1 MARVVAFIPDLLF
14 GSSVVGALRAGG
26 HEPVLASNEE
36 SLRAALA
43 DADADADALIVDLT
57 FDVPERIELVRSV
70 RPAGLKT
77 LAFYS
82 HVEADVRDQ
91 GREAGFD
98 VVIPRSRMAREGVAV
113 LDRLMAGSG
122 DEDPAP

>member
-14 GSSVVGALRAGG
+14 GSSVVSALGAAG
-26 HEPVLASNEE
+26 HEPVLAAN
-36 SLRAALA
+36 A
-43 DADADADALIVDLT
+43 DALRDALTDADALVVDLT

-82 HVEADVRDQ
+82 HVEADVPDQ
-91 GREAGFD
+91 GRAAGFD
-98 VVIPRSRMAREGVAV
+98 LVIPRSRMAREGVTV
-113 LDRLMAGSG
+113 LDRLLAPDKG
-122 DEDPAP
+122 DTRTAP